1 MDKREAVRVP
11 VQVRARCRS
20 DAGLVIDGLVEDVS
34 KSGLFM
40 RVDLTLDEGSEAEL
54 DLDLPGEETLHL
66 QVHVV
71 RVDEDGRSGARGMA
85 LKFAHGDN
93 AQRAR
98 MPLANFIMKQHQD
111 RH

>member
-11 VQVRARCRS
+11 VQVRAALRS

-71 RVDEDGRSGARGMA
+71 RVEGEPSNRGMA
-85 LKFAHGDN
+85 LKFAGAAD

-98 MPLANFIMKQHQD
+98 MPLANFIMKQH
-111 RH
+111 HTKH

>member
-11 VQVRARCRS
+11 VHVRARCRS
-20 DAGLVIDGLVEDVS
+20 EGLVVDGVVEDVS

-40 RVDLTLDEGSEAEL
+40 RVELTLAEGCEAEL

-66 QVHVV
+66 PVRVV
-71 RVDEDGRSGARGMA
+71 RVEDAGPMPGMA
-85 LKFAHGDN
+85 VKFGDSV
-93 AQRAR
+93 ATARAK

>member
-11 VQVRARCRS
+11 VQVRAALRS

-40 RVDLTLDEGSEAEL
+40 RVDLTLAEGSKASL

-71 RVDEDGRSGARGMA
+71 RVEGEPSKRGMA
-85 LKFAHGDN
+85 LKFAGAGD

>member
-1 MDKREAVRVP
+1 
-11 VQVRARCRS
+11 
-20 DAGLVIDGLVEDVS
+20 LVIDGLVEDVS

-71 RVDEDGRSGARGMA
+71 RVDDDAKTMA
-85 LKFAHGDN
+85 LKFAQSDKT
-93 AQRAR
+93 R